1 MTKQE
6 FLNWMISNP
15 KVENVYKDYIRENPD
30 RAYAV
35 YLDRAGTEIPVT
47 NPRPVQS
54 KNSGIVGTY
63 RSSSGKGGGDITRV
77 GDWLK
82 RFREGSLNFNGPTG
96 GAAPVTQYDESL
108 DKISFNPGLED
119 LWHRISGESEEAQA
133 KRLQDDNIY
142 QRKYIDSNY
151 MRYPQFY
158 RDIINPGY
166 EKDIQD
172 RTKYMQDRGLN
183 T

>member
-6 FLNWMISNP
+6 FINWIMTSPNI
-15 KVENVYKDYIRENPD
+15 ERIYKNYVQEFPD
-30 RAYAV
+30 KSYAA
-35 YLDRAGTEIPVT
+35 YLDTDNVEIPVV
-47 NPRPVQS
+47 NQKPVPKQKPVDNRNIFEKIRDGMGWPGSPWYEKYMRGQS
-54 KNSGIVGTY
+54 
-63 RSSSGKGGGDITRV
+63 
-77 GDWLK
+77 
-82 RFREGSLNFNGPTG
+82 TG
-96 GAAPVTQYDESL
+96 GAAPATPYDETL

-151 MRYPQFY
+151 IRYPQFY
-158 RDIINPGY
+158 RNIINPGY

>member
-15 KVENVYKDYIRENPD
+15 NVENVYKDYIRENPD

-35 YLDRAGTEIPVT
+35 YLDRAGTEVPVT

-54 KNSGIVGTY
+54 KAPAKDNRNIIEKARDIMGFPGSPWY
-63 RSSSGKGGGDITRV
+63 NKYMGGQA
-77 GDWLK
+77 
-82 RFREGSLNFNGPTG
+82 TG
-96 GAAPVTQYDESL
+96 GAAPVTPYDETL

-158 RDIINPGY
+158 RNIINPGY